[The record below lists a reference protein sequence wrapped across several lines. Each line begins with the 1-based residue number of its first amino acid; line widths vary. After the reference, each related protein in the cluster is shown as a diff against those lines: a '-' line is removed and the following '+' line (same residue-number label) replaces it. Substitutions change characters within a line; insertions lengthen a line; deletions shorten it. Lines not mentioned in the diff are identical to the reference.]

1 MEDKILWGGHLTA
14 IVVCQ
19 VRNNYSLRQ
28 KNLKQ
33 DQGRVGT
40 IFVKESHDNAK
51 NPNDV
56 KMMEVKENKMSKGAI
71 K

>member
-1 MEDKILWGGHLTA
+1 
-14 IVVCQ
+14 
-19 VRNNYSLRQ
+19 LRQ